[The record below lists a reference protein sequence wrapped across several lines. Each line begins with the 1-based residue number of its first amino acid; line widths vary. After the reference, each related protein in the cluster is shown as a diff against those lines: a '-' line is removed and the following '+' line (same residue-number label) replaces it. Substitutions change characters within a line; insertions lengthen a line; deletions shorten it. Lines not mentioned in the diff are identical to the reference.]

1 MKTEPDMLKET
12 RKSKC
17 EIYLEDFYGKPLDE
31 LRRLKI
37 EDEELLDW
45 GPDVGEEVI
54 RDED

>member
-1 MKTEPDMLKET
+1 MKPECAFHEKQ

-17 EIYLEDFYGKPLDE
+17 ERYLEDFYGKPFDE
-31 LRRLKI
+31 LKRSKI